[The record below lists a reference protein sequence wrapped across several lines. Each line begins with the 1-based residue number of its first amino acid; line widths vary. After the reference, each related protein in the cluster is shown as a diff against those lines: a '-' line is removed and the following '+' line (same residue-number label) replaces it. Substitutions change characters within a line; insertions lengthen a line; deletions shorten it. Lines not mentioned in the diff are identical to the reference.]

1 MCNRSSWKYARPCN
15 NQLSACLQKAEVL
28 NVSAGQFA
36 IIYTLSLFA
45 IGFVASLFR
54 LAADDH
60 RQSIWYCLGVSGL
73 SGLFS
78 FAVVAV
84 TFRSPLADGYDHY
97 LCAGVA
103 ALLGWVG
110 NDVKAR
116 IVDQLLAKIGIKSED
131 KQ

>member
-1 MCNRSSWKYARPCN
+1 M
-15 NQLSACLQKAEVL
+15 QKAEVL
-28 NVSAGQFA
+28 NVTAGQFA

-54 LAADDH
+54 LAADNH
-60 RQSIWYCLGVSGL
+60 RQSMWYCLGVSGL

-84 TFRSPLADGYDHY
+84 TFRNPLADGYDHY

-110 NDVKAR
+110 NDVKTQ
-116 IVDQLLAKIGIKSED
+116 IVDKLLAKFGLSSEEKTD
-131 KQ
+131 A